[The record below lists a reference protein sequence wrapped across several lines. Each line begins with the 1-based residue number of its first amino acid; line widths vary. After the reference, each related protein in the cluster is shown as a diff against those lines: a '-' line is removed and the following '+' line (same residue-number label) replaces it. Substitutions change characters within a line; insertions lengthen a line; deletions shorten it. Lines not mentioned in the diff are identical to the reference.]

1 MISSPTSAEHTPDAL
16 GTATA
21 LSGTANDAH
30 FLLCRNTYHVIG
42 MGRSTVYR
50 SAEAAASA
58 LRDGAVTAVV
68 GALPFDIREQVSL
81 IAPDRIELHHGRWI
95 PQTVALGDHRAGRP
109 VAQSRIVAAVPSP
122 ADHRRRIAT
131 AIDRL
136 ADPHDALAK
145 VVLAR
150 ALTVHSAVPVT
161 GWEVAARLRTIDPRG
176 SVFVTDLPGPT
187 SGSLSQLVGASPEV
201 LIRKRGNIVSAYPL
215 AGSSARLTDSRLD
228 AEQGRALANS
238 TKDRTEHRFVV
249 DALRA
254 ALAPLCRTLDVPD
267 EPELMTTPTM
277 WHLGTP
283 IRGEI
288 ADPSTTALDLAM
300 AVHPTPAIC
309 GTPTDLARDHIVATE
324 GRRGFYAGAI
334 GWAGAPTRGRDGTIV
349 AGDGEWMVAIR
360 CAEIAPGGR
369 EITTWAGGGIV
380 ADSDPD
386 TELAETD
393 AKFATIL
400 AALGIR

>member
-16 GTATA
+16 GAVTGPAGA
-21 LSGTANDAH
+21 DVAH

-42 MGRSTVYR
+42 VGCSTVYHDTDR
-50 SAEAAASA
+50 AARA
-58 LRDGAVTAVV
+58 LRDGARAAIV
-68 GALPFDIREQVSL
+68 GALPFDARERASL
-81 IAPDRIELHHGRWI
+81 IAPDRLDLHHGRWT
-95 PQTVALGDHRAGRP
+95 PPTAAGRP
-109 VAQSRIVAAVPSP
+109 VARSRIVAAVPSP
-122 ADHRRRIAT
+122 ADHHRRVAA

-136 ADPHDALAK
+136 ADPDDPLAK

-150 ALTVHSAVPVT
+150 ALTVHSESPVT
-161 GWEVAARLRTIDPRG
+161 GWDVAARLRAIDPRG

-187 SGSLSQLVGASPEV
+187 SGSLPQLVGASPEV

-215 AGSSARLTDSRLD
+215 AGSSARLTDPRLD

-324 GRRGFYAGAI
+324 ARRGFYAGAI
-334 GWAGAPTRGRDGTIV
+334 GWAGGPTRDRDGTVV

-400 AALGIR
+400 AALGIG